1 MGTIQEEVLQK
12 AQKILDFYKNTLLI
26 KKPYQEDKD
35 KFLLNFNTLTHGSDA
50 FYESYIYY
58 NLLPTCMYFLKDE
71 DETLLRSLEDKIFQ
85 TIEVSGG
92 GEGEGEKYYEV
103 YYIKP
108 LDMYIRRDG
117 TYYSYSGVESLS
129 KFYEVT
135 KKTRLVDFYE

>member
-12 AQKILDFYKNTLLI
+12 AQKILDFYKDTLRI

-35 KFLLNFNTLTHGSDA
+35 KFLLNFNTLTHSSDA

-58 NLLPTCMYFLKDE
+58 NLLPTCMYLKDE
-71 DETLLRSLEDKIFQ
+71 DEALLRSLEDKIFQ

-135 KKTRLVDFYE
+135 KKTRSVDFYE

>member
-1 MGTIQEEVLQK
+1 
-12 AQKILDFYKNTLLI
+12 
-26 KKPYQEDKD
+26 
-35 KFLLNFNTLTHGSDA
+35 
-50 FYESYIYY
+50 
-58 NLLPTCMYFLKDE
+58 MYFLKDE

>member
-35 KFLLNFNTLTHGSDA
+35 KFLLNFNTLTHSSDA

-58 NLLPTCMYFLKDE
+58 NLLPTCMYLKGE

-85 TIEVSGG
+85 TIEVSGA
-92 GEGEGEKYYEV
+92 EGEGEKYYEV

>member
-1 MGTIQEEVLQK
+1 MSTIKEEVLQK
-12 AQKILDFYKNTLLI
+12 AQKILDFYKSILLI
-26 KKPYQEDKD
+26 KKPTQEDKD
-35 KFLLNFNTLTHGSDA
+35 EFLLNFNKLIPSSDA
-50 FYESYIYY
+50 FYECYIYY
-58 NLLPTCMYFLKDE
+58 SLLPTCTYLKNE
-71 DETLLRSLEDKIFQ
+71 DEPLLRSLEDKIFQ
-85 TIEVSGG
+85 SIEVYEG

-103 YYIKP
+103 YHIKP